1 MTDPT
6 RTVRNIPRFRAT
18 LKRERKIAEEDGLEF
33 GFDHSLEKGTILHL
47 RKSFYKHSLFHSEW
61 LLSYLYLGATVEM

>member
-33 GFDHSLEKGTILHL
+33 GFDHSLEKGTNLHL
-47 RKSFYKHSLFHSEW
+47 RIFFTKMPCF
-61 LLSYLYLGATVEM
+61 TVQ